1 MKNLNESTIR
11 ASQPRDILEKI
22 QEANCSSVSQVLDML
37 DLIWEEHYGEIV
49 ELENKAWLLPKRPV

>member
-1 MKNLNESTIR
+1 MRNLNESTIR
-11 ASQPRDILEKI
+11 ASQTRDILEKI

-49 ELENKAWLLPKRPV
+49 ELENKA